1 MYEIRDEQ
9 YKSDGLKDYIYL
21 IYETLLPTADTNW
34 LKDKIDAIQ
43 GTLNVMRG
51 ATGNARPS
59 GNWPLS
65 SNARYSSH
73 VSTFCT

>member
-1 MYEIRDEQ
+1 VYEIRDEQ
-9 YKSDGLKDYIYL
+9 YKSDGLKHYIYL

-51 ATGNARPS
+51 ATGDAAAGGQDASIGPAPS
-59 GNWPLS
+59 TG
-65 SNARYSSH
+65 
-73 VSTFCT
+73 T